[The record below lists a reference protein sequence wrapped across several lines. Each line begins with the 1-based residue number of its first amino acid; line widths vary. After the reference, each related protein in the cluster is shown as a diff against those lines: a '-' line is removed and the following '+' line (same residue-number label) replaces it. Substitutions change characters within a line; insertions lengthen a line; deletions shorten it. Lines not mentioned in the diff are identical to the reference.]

1 MKASGTY
8 KSAVPSCRMKMSSS
22 AGLISHAVPA
32 VVADTTAEASSATSM
47 AHL

>member
-8 KSAVPSCRMKMSSS
+8 RRAVPSCRIKMSSS

-32 VVADTTAEASSATSM
+32 VVPETTAEANSATTM